1 MRGIKVK
8 SSNNYYFAVAGM
20 TLTLLAGCGASTQSA
35 PAVTVTVTAPV
46 EEPAVVASTEPE
58 TAVDSSA
65 NDSSS
70 SNTSSATGQGGSIG
84 TAVALG
90 TSLTLDKWKVSVVRF
105 TENATNAVLNEN
117 QFNDKPGAG
126 QSYSLIRVRATYL
139 GSGSESADFELRV
152 AFVGSDNREYKDTDC
167 RAVEPDA
174 LSDQPDVRKGGT
186 VTGNF
191 CIKAPTKVVKG
202 PGAVVVRTSGF
213 GDESE
218 GWWNKP

>member
-58 TAVDSSA
+58 TAVDPSA

-70 SNTSSATGQGGSIG
+70 SSTSSATGQGGSID

-117 QFNDKPGAG
+117 QLSTERRDMSVRVINDSTAADRSGKPKK
-126 QSYSLIRVRATYL
+126 L
-139 GSGSESADFELRV
+139 
-152 AFVGSDNREYKDTDC
+152 
-167 RAVEPDA
+167 A
-174 LSDQPDVRKGGT
+174 LMS
-186 VTGNF
+186 
-191 CIKAPTKVVKG
+191 
-202 PGAVVVRTSGF
+202 SM
-213 GDESE
+213 S
-218 GWWNKP
+218 